1 MSEFAQPPQPDLN
14 AGPFDRMAARIRLNS
29 DQGGF
34 GGAFVVVTP
43 DGVAQEV
50 LLLDNAQNPAIFWSI
65 IKTRAEIA
73 VAEIE
78 DAQRQGGGFG
88 RR

>member
-1 MSEFAQPPQPDLN
+1 MSEFAPGPPVDH
-14 AGPFDRMAARIRLNS
+14 AGAFDRMAARVRLNAE
-29 DQGGF
+29 QGF
-34 GGAFVVVTP
+34 GGAFVVVQP
-43 DGVAQEV
+43 DGVAQEM
-50 LLLDNAQNPAIFWSI
+50 LLLDNAQNPAIFWSL

-73 VAEIE
+73 IAEIE